1 MLSFDA
7 DVLKIMPLSLIC
19 ANVKPLILGFCFSL
33 FIFAEINSKSMEE
46 FEVSEASKKTKTVY
60 VSTIFSIALVLLM
73 LGMLGL
79 ILVHAKNLSNYVKE
93 NIVLNVIVDEGA
105 KETDILALQKELN
118 NNAWVKQTQYV
129 NKEVAQHNLTKDLG
143 EDFVNFLGY
152 NPLLSTIDV
161 YMKAD
166 FANNQNIKALT
177 EKIQKNP
184 LVKEVVYQSSLIDG
198 VNKNISTISL
208 IVLGFAIV
216 LLVIAV
222 ALINNTIRLAIF
234 SQRFLIK
241 SMQLVGATKNF
252 IRKPFILVAA
262 LHGLIASFIAII
274 ILLALLFY
282 AQKELPEIIIL
293 RNYTEFGIVFLG
305 MVGVG
310 ILITGLSTHFA
321 VSKYLRLKIY
331 DLYR

>member
-1 MLSFDA
+1 
-7 DVLKIMPLSLIC
+7 
-19 ANVKPLILGFCFSL
+19 
-33 FIFAEINSKSMEE
+33 MEE
-46 FEVSEASKKTKTVY
+46 FEVSEAAKKTKTIY
-60 VSTIFSIALVLLM
+60 ISTIFSIALVLLM

-93 NIVLNVIVDEGA
+93 NIVLNIIVDEGA
-105 KETDILALQKELN
+105 KETDILAFQKELN
-118 NNAWVKQTQYV
+118 SEASIKQTQYV

-161 YMKAD
+161 YLKAD
-166 FANNQNIKALT
+166 YANNQNIDALRK
-177 EKIQKNP
+177 KIEKNP
-184 LVKEVVYQSSLIDG
+184 IVKEVVYQSSLIDM

-208 IVLGFAIV
+208 IVLGFAII

-252 IRKPFILVAA
+252 IRKPFILMAA
-262 LHGLIASFIAII
+262 LHGIIASFIAII
-274 ILLALLFY
+274 ILLGLLIY
-282 AQKELPEIIIL
+282 AQKELGEIKIL
-293 RNYTEFGIVFLG
+293 ENYTEFGFVFVALL
-305 MVGVG
+305 VIG
-310 ILITGLSTHFA
+310 IFITSISTWFA
-321 VSKYLRLKIY
+321 VSRYLRLKLY